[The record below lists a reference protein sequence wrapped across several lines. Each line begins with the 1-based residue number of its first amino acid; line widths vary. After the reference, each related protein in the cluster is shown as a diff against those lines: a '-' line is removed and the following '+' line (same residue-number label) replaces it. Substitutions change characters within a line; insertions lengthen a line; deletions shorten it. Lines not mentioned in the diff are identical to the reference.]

1 MNGLASLLRYQM
13 GGPIG
18 YMSGGPIGY
27 MSGGPIGYADGGDI
41 EAIYK
46 EIFKRDPDKEG
57 LEFYKKELDGVPLSV
72 AYDRIAGGAQGA
84 DAAALEANKA
94 ALLDKIVENIYREQL
109 GRPADE
115 AGKDFYVQQL
125 ASGKTAT
132 DLANEIDRTLE
143 GYNFDAERI
152 ASNYRQEFGRNP
164 DQEGFQ
170 YYMSQEDALVG
181 KADDKAVTDAIR
193 GGVKG
198 VDVEALAA
206 KPDTG
211 YTQLQ
216 LEALGSDPYAGR
228 YATVDPYYFDGVP
241 DDAVNVSRNALDQSI
256 QFTNPVYEQ
265 PIVSWFDQD
274 KGFQTTAGEQGDFQQ
289 FQGLTGNN
297 VLQREDVENAINL
310 SLKSGALDEKTAAN
324 LRDRI
329 DPDSDNKATS
339 WDELYQILKEPKA
352 TVVLNAMGV
361 QVGEDVSAT
370 EALKESN
377 TRKQLANIA
386 AENIEG
392 NPSAL
397 YQFTLAEN
405 IANITGENVDD
416 IYPFSSKNL
425 GLGSIDTK
433 KTTADVFNNVATE
446 LGIPADKKI
455 VRAPTISTPATQ
467 RATPFTFAPLRRGLG
482 QLRPAMSMTG
492 LTSGQAAFGGVAPTP
507 GQPLNNLPA
516 PPPATPYALPEDF
529 VLQTGAYNT
538 RDSFPSAF
546 TPFTSSP
553 STVAGNTAAGPAGV
567 DQPTFAELVE
577 NVQRIG
583 AQVET
588 LSPAN
593 QSFYGSG
600 GDGFSDGFGDP
611 SAGESATSND
621 PSSGFTGSVSGVG
634 SPGDDEGTG
643 SPTGDFE
650 VGGLIRMA
658 EGGEPPTP
666 PKMTELSDK
675 DLGSTFD
682 INDYIKEGILVGG
695 MSKPI
700 RDEYGKIIGYESGD
714 LQGVSPEMPLLPLPI
729 QRDVVFGE
737 LRDKEA
743 AMRLT
748 DAEREQMMVEMAMRQ
763 GRTGISPTTGGLAG
777 IQIGDPEKLKRRQPQ
792 YYSTVEQ
799 FRPRY
804 AEGGLAN
811 AAQNL
816 AARGRYGD
824 STLVHMAPEE
834 LSGLQALAR
843 AQGNDMTINPRTGL
857 PEAFSLKKLFKAASF
872 ILPFVPIPGLFG
884 MSSLLTKS
892 ILSGVAAGASAK
904 GGFDLKQALGGGLKA
919 YALGSLGEKMG
930 GGPTPGG
937 GPTSQVTAPEAAAVD
952 AAAVTAPTVTVPGV
966 DRDISLAG
974 SYTGPGST
982 PLGPQSLNANLT
994 APLKVGSSYG
1004 FQAATDVASAPI
1016 FEAPIGA
1023 AGGRDIPLTG
1033 GALPPGVDTVPGR
1046 MANVITP
1053 KGQGFGP
1060 EPLTKG
1066 FDIAATGLG
1075 GFSLEKAAEET
1086 RRADIEAAAVKQK
1099 EEERERLFEELA
1111 RRTLGR
1117 VAVKS
1122 GGQINLAKGG
1132 MSYMEGGGTTDVTGE
1147 PRMVQGTGDGMS
1159 DSVPATIEGVQEARL
1174 ANDEFVIPA
1183 DVVAD
1188 IGNGSS
1194 NAGAK
1199 KLYNMMDRIR
1209 KARHGT
1215 TKQPPEIRAERLM
1228 PA

>member
-1 MNGLASLLRYQM
+1 
-13 GGPIG
+13 
-18 YMSGGPIGY
+18 
-27 MSGGPIGYADGGDI
+27 
-41 EAIYK
+41 
-46 EIFKRDPDKEG
+46 
-57 LEFYKKELDGVPLSV
+57 
-72 AYDRIAGGAQGA
+72 
-84 DAAALEANKA
+84 
-94 ALLDKIVENIYREQL
+94 
-109 GRPADE
+109 
-115 AGKDFYVQQL
+115 
-125 ASGKTAT
+125 
-132 DLANEIDRTLE
+132 
-143 GYNFDAERI
+143 
-152 ASNYRQEFGRNP
+152 
-164 DQEGFQ
+164 
-170 YYMSQEDALVG
+170 
-181 KADDKAVTDAIR
+181 
-193 GGVKG
+193 
-198 VDVEALAA
+198 
-206 KPDTG
+206 
-211 YTQLQ
+211 
-216 LEALGSDPYAGR
+216 
-228 YATVDPYYFDGVP
+228 
-241 DDAVNVSRNALDQSI
+241 
-256 QFTNPVYEQ
+256 
-265 PIVSWFDQD
+265 
-274 KGFQTTAGEQGDFQQ
+274 
-289 FQGLTGNN
+289 
-297 VLQREDVENAINL
+297 
-310 SLKSGALDEKTAAN
+310 
-324 LRDRI
+324 
-329 DPDSDNKATS
+329 
-339 WDELYQILKEPKA
+339 
-352 TVVLNAMGV
+352 
-361 QVGEDVSAT
+361 
-370 EALKESN
+370 
-377 TRKQLANIA
+377 
-386 AENIEG
+386 
-392 NPSAL
+392 
-397 YQFTLAEN
+397 
-405 IANITGENVDD
+405 
-416 IYPFSSKNL
+416 
-425 GLGSIDTK
+425 
-433 KTTADVFNNVATE
+433 
-446 LGIPADKKI
+446 
-455 VRAPTISTPATQ
+455 
-467 RATPFTFAPLRRGLG
+467 
-482 QLRPAMSMTG
+482 MTG

-507 GQPLNNLPA
+507 VQPSSNVVS

-529 VLQTGAYNT
+529 VLQTGAYGA
-538 RDSFPSAF
+538 P
-546 TPFTSSP
+546 TPTFLARN
-553 STVAGNTAAGPAGV
+553 STAAGNTAAGPAGV
-567 DQPTFAELVE
+567 DQPTYAQLLD
-577 NVQRIG
+577 NVQRLS
-583 AQVET
+583 AQVQPLLGT
-588 LSPAN
+588 N
-593 QSFYGSG
+593 QSFYDSGPG
-600 GDGFSDGFGDP
+600 GDNAPGP
-611 SAGESATSND
+611 APGEGASSSSS

-643 SPTGDFE
+643 SPAGDFE

-666 PKMTELSDK
+666 PKMSKLSAAEA
-675 DLGSTFD
+675 GSTFD
-682 INDYIKEGILVGG
+682 SSEFVDAQGRLVGG
-695 MSKPI
+695 YNRPI
-700 RDEYGKIIGYESGD
+700 YKDNVLVNYEFVPYESNVVFNPR
-714 LQGVSPEMPLLPLPI
+714 LREREAMGVSPE
-729 QRDVVFGE
+729 
-737 LRDKEA
+737 
-743 AMRLT
+743 
-748 DAEREQMMVEMAMRQ
+748 EQEMALRAMIARQ
-763 GRTGISPTTGGLAG
+763 GLTGVNPMTGGLPG
-777 IQIGDPEKLKRRQPQ
+777 IMPREAVMRRRPE
-792 YYSTVEQ
+792 YYN
-799 FRPRY
+799 F

-857 PEAFSLKKLFKAASF
+857 PEAFSLRKLFKAASF

-930 GGPTPGG
+930 GGPTPDGA
-937 GPTSQVTAPEAAAVD
+937 PTSQVTAPEAAAVD

-966 DRDISLAG
+966 DGDISLAG

>member
-1 MNGLASLLRYQM
+1 
-13 GGPIG
+13 
-18 YMSGGPIGY
+18 
-27 MSGGPIGYADGGDI
+27 
-41 EAIYK
+41 
-46 EIFKRDPDKEG
+46 
-57 LEFYKKELDGVPLSV
+57 
-72 AYDRIAGGAQGA
+72 
-84 DAAALEANKA
+84 
-94 ALLDKIVENIYREQL
+94 
-109 GRPADE
+109 
-115 AGKDFYVQQL
+115 VQQL

-216 LEALGSDPYAGR
+216 LEALGADPYAGR

-241 DDAVNVSRNALDQSI
+241 DDAVNVSRNALDQAI

-265 PIVSWFDQD
+265 PVVSWFDQN
-274 KGFQTTAGEQGDFQQ
+274 KEFQTTAGEQGDFQQ

-310 SLKSGALDEKTAAN
+310 SLKSGALDKETAAN

-352 TVVLNAMGV
+352 NIVLNAMGV
-361 QVGEDVSAT
+361 QIGEDVSAKDVSAK

-386 AENIEG
+386 AENIG
-392 NPSAL
+392 SYPSAL
-397 YQFTLAEN
+397 YQFTLADN

-433 KTTADVFNNVATE
+433 KTTADVFNNVGTE

-482 QLRPAMSMTG
+482 QLRPAMSMPG
-492 LTSGQAAFGGVAPTP
+492 LTSGQAAFGGPAPTP

-516 PPPATPYALPEDF
+516 PLPATPYALPEDF

-567 DQPTFAELVE
+567 DQPTYAQILD
-577 NVQRIG
+577 NLQRLG

-593 QSFYGSG
+593 QSFYDSGPG

-611 SAGESATSND
+611 S
-621 PSSGFTGSVSGVG
+621 PSSGGSVGGTSVSGPAGATSDSNAADDAAAAASVG
-634 SPGDDEGTG
+634 ATSDSNAADDAAAAEASSPRKT
-643 SPTGDFE
+643 
-650 VGGLIRMA
+650 GGLIRMA
-658 EGGEPPTP
+658 EGGELPTP
-666 PKMTELSDK
+666 PKMTELSVE

-700 RDEYGKIIGYESGD
+700 RDEYGKIIGYKSGD

-729 QRDVVFGE
+729 QRDVVFNPILARRE
-737 LRDKEA
+737 EE
-743 AMRLT
+743 
-748 DAEREQMMVEMAMRQ
+748 ERERMRNM
-763 GRTGISPTTGGLAG
+763 
-777 IQIGDPEKLKRRQPQ
+777 
-792 YYSTVEQ
+792 
-799 FRPRY
+799 
-804 AEGGLAN
+804 AEGGVAN

-834 LSGLQALAR
+834 LSGLRALAR

-857 PEAFSLKKLFKAASF
+857 PEAFSLRKLFKAASF

-930 GGPTPGG
+930 GASTPDGA
-937 GPTSQVTAPEAAAVD
+937 PTAPTTTSVPD
-952 AAAVTAPTVTVPGV
+952 AAAAAEAAMVNPMAHPDFG
-966 DRDISLAG
+966 G

-1053 KGQGFGP
+1053 KGEGFGP

-1132 MSYMEGGGTTDVTGE
+1132 MTYMEGGGTTDVTGE